1 MPDKKF
7 QAWRK
12 RRSSLLN
19 ALSSPY
25 PSFLNASIIL
35 LSSPLNGSIR
45 GPQYFKPKKKAKA
58 WIPNK
63 RFWEWRKRNVTPECL
78 YHLLFVTPAIFK
90 PGSTVFKS
98 IWMPDKKFQAWRM
111 RRSSLLNA
119 STITLPVIPERLYHP
134 VVCHSW
140 MSLSGIQII
149 GGDIPIVPNRKTK
162 RKSKNMDSRLKISGM
177 TKKECHPWM
186 SLSPSVR
193 HPGNLQA
200 GVHSI

>member
-98 IWMPDKKFQAWRM
+98 IWMPDKRFQAWRK
-111 RRSSLLNA
+111 RRSSTLKASIILL
-119 STITLPVIPERLYHP
+119 SVIPELFLRGIHKYLKTKEKAKTWIP
-134 VVCHSW
+134 TSSSPRQ
-140 MSLSGIQII
+140 SLSRG
-149 GGDIPIVPNRKTK
+149 P
-162 RKSKNMDSRLKISGM
+162 RL
-177 TKKECHPWM
+177 
-186 SLSPSVR
+186 
-193 HPGNLQA
+193 
-200 GVHSI
+200 